1 MYVAVPTDLDNEA
14 DAASLEELAS
24 NGKPDGSRWWKKTG
38 SGGAAETGM
47 HATSPWMLRFLFEQV
62 WNVPRPHLVMT
73 ITGGAQ
79 DFQLSVG
86 QKDKIMRGLMDLA
99 KSMRAWLVTGGS
111 DSGIMKFVGQA
122 CAEQS
127 NDVPLIGILP
137 WGVVQ
142 GRQGLLCEP
151 SDLRVKPPAET
162 FAVDYDMC
170 VQQYKEQVE
179 IFDRKEGTAGTA
191 GAADRPRQEQKLNR
205 PVQEQKLNH
214 DHTHFILVKDG
225 QSDNFQSE
233 IRLRTEF
240 EACITHYKDYT
251 SDIMQ
256 MLEAQKLG
264 WQGMQSEQVRT
275 RQAKRQAE
283 AKRQL
288 RMGIKD
294 HDVIPGVCVCVEGGP
309 GTVETVWRAA
319 TRGTPVVVIKNSGR
333 AADLLADVTDLFDP
347 DVERKTPRME
357 MLEKVYLLLDRA
369 SGLQWESTGTKTPE
383 HGREVSNERL
393 ARALMSQ
400 AEYRASGFEFTQQE
414 WDEFGIQDLRIS
426 DFVRA
431 GSRCFVPADREEPG
445 NAEAAAGLA
454 PGSSWEADGSLVD
467 RVLMEYGLRDNTK
480 SPAEKR
486 NTLKRC
492 LCAVCTGRC
501 YVYGTSHVRGGGG
514 GGGWRVIIN
523 IRTQL
528 H

>member
-24 NGKPDGSRWWKKTG
+24 NGKPDGKRWWKKRG
-38 SGGAAETGM
+38 NEGAAETGM

-62 WNVPRPHLVMT
+62 WNVPRPHLVIT
-73 ITGGAQ
+73 ITGGAH

-99 KSMRAWLVTGGS
+99 KNMRAWLVTGGS
-111 DSGIMKFVGQA
+111 DVGIMKFVGQA

-142 GRQGLLCEP
+142 GRQGLLCVP

-170 VQQYKEQVE
+170 VRQYKEQVE
-179 IFDRKEGTAGTA
+179 IFDQKEGAA
-191 GAADRPRQEQKLNR
+191 GAAER
-205 PVQEQKLNH
+205 PVEEQKLNH
-214 DHTHFILVKDG
+214 DHTHFILVRDG
-225 QSDNFQSE
+225 QSDNFRSE

-251 SDIMQ
+251 SDIMR

-347 DVERKTPRME
+347 DVERKTKRME
-357 MLEKVYLLLDRA
+357 MLEKVYMLLDRA
-369 SGLQWESTGTKTPE
+369 SGLQWESAGAKTPE
-383 HGREVSNERL
+383 HGREVSNQRL

-414 WDEFGIQDLRIS
+414 WEEFGIRDLRIF
-426 DFVRA
+426 DYVRV

-454 PGSSWEADGSLVD
+454 PGSAREAEGSLVE
-467 RVLMEYGLRDNTK
+467 RVLIEYGLGDA
-480 SPAEKR
+480 AEKR

-492 LCAVCTGRC
+492 LGAVCTGRC
-501 YVYGTSHVRGGGG
+501 YVYGTSHV
-514 GGGWRVIIN
+514 
-523 IRTQL
+523 
-528 H
+528 